1 MLSLKNSHWFLVPPE
16 VELAMSATE
25 TVTIED
31 EDYGLLIENSE
42 EVIELE
48 CVLKDGNPFSMD
60 EVFWFKDGEQLECR

>member
-1 MLSLKNSHWFLVPPE
+1 
-16 VELAMSATE
+16 MSADE

-48 CVLKDGNPFSMD
+48 CVLKDGNPFSID